1 MSDYAKEHYHFEYS
15 RRLEINSQLKA
26 NLQLALGGIG
36 FLVFVGK
43 GVESAECSYILSYW
57 LAFTLLS
64 LSIGFTAFATL
75 YYPTRFLDPPEN
87 IEKYRKALIEH
98 DADTADKNLQEFM
111 SERWIDNASEN
122 AKRNRGRSRLN
133 LSSRLLIVAAAI
145 PLLLIAVLSVKVP
158 FL

>member
-15 RRLEINSQLKA
+15 RRLEINGQLRA

-36 FLVFVGK
+36 FLVLIGK
-43 GVESAECSYILSYW
+43 GVEPVEFLYILSYW

-64 LSIGFTAFATL
+64 FSIAFTAFATL
-75 YYPTRFLDPPEN
+75 YYPTRFLDPPEI
-87 IEKYRKALIEH
+87 IEKYRKDLIEH
-98 DADTADKNLQEFM
+98 DADTADKNLQDFM

-122 AKRNRGRSRLN
+122 AKRNRGRSKFN
-133 LSSRLLIVAAAI
+133 LLSRLLIVAAAF
-145 PLLLIAVLSVKVP
+145 PLLLIAILSVKVP